1 MKTKNMSIETSAAGG
16 ALIKYFGAPAIIAA
30 LGAGLGF
37 LLLWPRTI
45 REAFIRFTSSIICS
59 FVFGPMFALAAWA
72 WWPELFANAQQVAG
86 QNGVDPLYGVLMVAS
101 PFMVM
106 AALVPWLFLG
116 ALMRWFDRRRD
127 KDLGEIVQDAAKV
140 VREARGAL

>member
-1 MKTKNMSIETSAAGG
+1 MKANMSIETSAAGG

-45 REAFIRFTSSIICS
+45 REAAIRFTSSIICS
-59 FVFGPMFALAAWA
+59 FIFGPMFALAAWA
-72 WWPELFANAQQVAG
+72 WWPELFTNAQRVAV
-86 QNGVDPLYGVLMVAS
+86 QNGADPLYGVLMVAS
-101 PFMVM
+101 PFMVL
-106 AALVPWLFLG
+106 AALAPWLFLG

-127 KDLGEIVQDAAKV
+127 KDIGEMARDAAAA
-140 VREARGAL
+140 VREVRGAL